1 MEIVRRMQNKLG
13 KPSKPS
19 PAYTRRRGMQA
30 LPPPDL
36 FQSAFLKSSLKIPI
50 SYCPGAL
57 QKGELLPPE
66 TSWRRRHVFSMY
78 VLIKHAAMRQIPVQ
92 AQRPARSR
100 AGSASRNLGRQHHQ
114 VAPVES
120 DGQRH
125 TGLPTYPAAPHHPL
139 GHPWPLLIP
148 FQVLGEHRGPP
159 GRITVGPKLHRN
171 LPWQQGTARR
181 ESFPFSHC
189 ADPQIPCLVL
199 FIAKKCTYSALLHS
213 LTNTLTDYLLVATR
227 VLV

>member
-66 TSWRRRHVFSMY
+66 PSWRRRHVFSMY
-78 VLIKHAAMRQIPVQ
+78 VLIKRAAMRQIPVQ

-120 DGQRH
+120 DGQR
-125 TGLPTYPAAPHHPL
+125 LPEAANVPSSTPPPSWPSLASPHPL
-139 GHPWPLLIP
+139 PGSGRAQGSSWKDHCGSKITQKSSMAARHSQKGKLPFLPLCRSSDPLSCP
-148 FQVLGEHRGPP
+148 FY
-159 GRITVGPKLHRN
+159 
-171 LPWQQGTARR
+171 
-181 ESFPFSHC
+181 C
-189 ADPQIPCLVL
+189 
-199 FIAKKCTYSALLHS
+199 
-213 LTNTLTDYLLVATR
+213 
-227 VLV
+227 

>member
-36 FQSAFLKSSLKIPI
+36 FQSAFLKSSLKLPI

-66 TSWRRRHVFSMY
+66 PSWRCRHVFSMY
-78 VLIKHAAMRQIPVQ
+78 VLIKRAAMRQIPVQ

-159 GRITVGPKLHRN
+159 GRITVGPKLHKKLRWHSQKGK
-171 LPWQQGTARR
+171 LPFLPLCR
-181 ESFPFSHC
+181 SSDPLSCPFYC
-189 ADPQIPCLVL
+189 
-199 FIAKKCTYSALLHS
+199 
-213 LTNTLTDYLLVATR
+213 
-227 VLV
+227 